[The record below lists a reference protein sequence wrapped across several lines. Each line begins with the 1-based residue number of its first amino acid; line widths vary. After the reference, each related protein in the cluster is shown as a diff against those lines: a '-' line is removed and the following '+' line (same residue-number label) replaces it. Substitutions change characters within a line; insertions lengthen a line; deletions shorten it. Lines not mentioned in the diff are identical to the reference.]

1 MFDAYGRNIHYLRL
15 SVTDLCNLRCRYC
28 MPDGVDKLER
38 EDILTYEEFL
48 RLAALFARC
57 GVDTVRV
64 TGGEPLVRKK
74 DLIALCEKHS
84 DCQFLSF
91 TNATLIDEEF
101 ADEMLRVKNF
111 IPAISI
117 EGFEET
123 LKQFSEGDYTIETDR
138 MLKASFKDG
147 REFFALNDFLA
158 YKSGFSSVS
167 HIELGV
173 DGADVGMIHGDGIIV
188 SSRLGSTGYSISA
201 GGPVVA
207 PNLDVILVTPVCPH
221 SLTVRPI
228 AAAFDSVIEINAQS
242 DCVMYADGIST
253 VQVPA
258 GTGFTVSGCNK
269 QVGFIRTK
277 KRNVF
282 RLIRERLN

>member
-1 MFDAYGRNIHYLRL
+1 MNHRIFFYVN
-15 SVTDLCNLRCRYC
+15 VTKTGS
-28 MPDGVDKLER
+28 DGVLRKATEIAAR
-38 EDILTYEEFL
+38 SGYQCKVYED
-48 RLAALFARC
+48 ASC
-57 GVDTVRV
+57 M
-64 TGGEPLVRKK
+64 
-74 DLIALCEKHS
+74 
-84 DCQFLSF
+84 
-91 TNATLIDEEF
+91 F
-101 ADEMLRVKNF
+101 ADCIEEDEDEPACIVTIGGDGTTLRAVSHAVNQGIEIITPILGINLGKIGF
-111 IPAISI
+111 FSETSI

-188 SSRLGSTGYSISA
+188 ASRLGSTGYSISA

>member
-1 MFDAYGRNIHYLRL
+1 MNHRIFFYVN
-15 SVTDLCNLRCRYC
+15 VTKTGS
-28 MPDGVDKLER
+28 DGVLRKATEIAAR
-38 EDILTYEEFL
+38 SGYQCKVYED
-48 RLAALFARC
+48 ASC
-57 GVDTVRV
+57 M
-64 TGGEPLVRKK
+64 
-74 DLIALCEKHS
+74 
-84 DCQFLSF
+84 
-91 TNATLIDEEF
+91 F
-101 ADEMLRVKNF
+101 ADCIEEEEDEPACIVTIGGDGTTLRAVSHAVNQGIEIITPILGINLGKIGF
-111 IPAISI
+111 FSETSI

-138 MLKASFKDG
+138 MLKTSFKDG

>member
-1 MFDAYGRNIHYLRL
+1 MNHRIFFYVN
-15 SVTDLCNLRCRYC
+15 VTKTGS
-28 MPDGVDKLER
+28 DGVLRKATEIAAR
-38 EDILTYEEFL
+38 SGYQCKVYED
-48 RLAALFARC
+48 ASC
-57 GVDTVRV
+57 M
-64 TGGEPLVRKK
+64 
-74 DLIALCEKHS
+74 
-84 DCQFLSF
+84 
-91 TNATLIDEEF
+91 F
-101 ADEMLRVKNF
+101 ADCIEEEEDEPACIVTIGGDGTTLRAVSHAVNQGIEIITPILGINLGKIGFFSETN
-111 IPAISI
+111 I

-147 REFFALNDFLA
+147 
-158 YKSGFSSVS
+158 K
-167 HIELGV
+167 ELGV

>member
-1 MFDAYGRNIHYLRL
+1 MNHRIFFYVN
-15 SVTDLCNLRCRYC
+15 VTKTGS
-28 MPDGVDKLER
+28 DGVLQKATEIAAR
-38 EDILTYEEFL
+38 SGYQCKVYED
-48 RLAALFARC
+48 ASC
-57 GVDTVRV
+57 M
-64 TGGEPLVRKK
+64 
-74 DLIALCEKHS
+74 
-84 DCQFLSF
+84 
-91 TNATLIDEEF
+91 F
-101 ADEMLRVKNF
+101 ADCIEEDEDEPACIVTIGGDGTTLRAVSHAVNQGIEIITPILGINLGKIGF
-111 IPAISI
+111 FSETSI

>member
-1 MFDAYGRNIHYLRL
+1 MNHRIFFYVN
-15 SVTDLCNLRCRYC
+15 VTKTGS
-28 MPDGVDKLER
+28 DGVLRKATEIAAR
-38 EDILTYEEFL
+38 SGYQCKVYED
-48 RLAALFARC
+48 ASC
-57 GVDTVRV
+57 M
-64 TGGEPLVRKK
+64 
-74 DLIALCEKHS
+74 
-84 DCQFLSF
+84 
-91 TNATLIDEEF
+91 F
-101 ADEMLRVKNF
+101 ADCIEEDEDEPACIVTIGGDGTTLRAVSHAVNQGIEIITPILGINLGKIGF
-111 IPAISI
+111 FSETSI

-282 RLIRERLN
+282 HQREAELNRLGRKAICWNG

>member
-1 MFDAYGRNIHYLRL
+1 MNHKIFFYVNVTKTGSDSVLRKATEIAARNGYQCKVYDDA
-15 SVTDLCNLRCRYC
+15 SC
-28 MPDGVDKLER
+28 M
-38 EDILTYEEFL
+38 
-48 RLAALFARC
+48 
-57 GVDTVRV
+57 
-64 TGGEPLVRKK
+64 
-74 DLIALCEKHS
+74 
-84 DCQFLSF
+84 
-91 TNATLIDEEF
+91 F
-101 ADEMLRVKNF
+101 ADCIEEDEDEPACIVTIGGDGTTLRAVSHAVNQGIEIITPILGINLGKIGF
-111 IPAISI
+111 FSETSI

-123 LKQFSEGDYTIETDR
+123 LRQFSEGDYTIETDR

-277 KRNVF
+277 NRNVF

>member
-1 MFDAYGRNIHYLRL
+1 MNHRIFFYVN
-15 SVTDLCNLRCRYC
+15 VTKTGS
-28 MPDGVDKLER
+28 DGV
-38 EDILTYEEFL
+38 L
-48 RLAALFARC
+48 RKATEIAARSGYQCKVYGDASC
-57 GVDTVRV
+57 M
-64 TGGEPLVRKK
+64 
-74 DLIALCEKHS
+74 
-84 DCQFLSF
+84 
-91 TNATLIDEEF
+91 F
-101 ADEMLRVKNF
+101 ADCIEEDEDEPACIVTIGGDGTTLRAVSHAVNQGIEIITPILGINLGKIGF
-111 IPAISI
+111 FSETSI

-147 REFFALNDFLA
+147 REYFALNDFLA

>member
-1 MFDAYGRNIHYLRL
+1 MNHRIFFYVN
-15 SVTDLCNLRCRYC
+15 VTKTGS
-28 MPDGVDKLER
+28 DGVLRKATEIAAR
-38 EDILTYEEFL
+38 SGYQCKVYED
-48 RLAALFARC
+48 ASC
-57 GVDTVRV
+57 M
-64 TGGEPLVRKK
+64 
-74 DLIALCEKHS
+74 
-84 DCQFLSF
+84 
-91 TNATLIDEEF
+91 F
-101 ADEMLRVKNF
+101 ADCIEEDEDEPACIVTIGGDGTTLRAVSHAVNQGIEIITPILGINLGKIGF
-111 IPAISI
+111 FSETSI

-173 DGADVGMIHGDGIIV
+173 HGADVGMIHGDGIIV